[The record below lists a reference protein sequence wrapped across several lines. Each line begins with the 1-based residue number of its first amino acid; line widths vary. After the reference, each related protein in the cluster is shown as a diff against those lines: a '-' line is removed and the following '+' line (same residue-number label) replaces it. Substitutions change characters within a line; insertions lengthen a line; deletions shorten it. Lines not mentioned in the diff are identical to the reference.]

1 MNSVKTKKG
10 TELPLLDLK
19 GKKYLPVNYR
29 IVWFRE
35 DHPYGRIDT
44 ECVERNSEYVIYSAT
59 ISVVNDKG
67 EYVKLAD
74 AVKREDIKHF
84 PDNNEK
90 SQTSA
95 IGRALALCGYGTQFT
110 DDLHEEDRIVDAPIA
125 PVQTTKKSTT
135 KKERTFEQLKEFM
148 VKNGLTDGQ
157 AIAAAHR
164 RYGAATLIEL
174 NGEQIYQICLDLYEF
189 VSMERK

>member
-10 TELPLLDLK
+10 TELPLIDLK

-35 DHPYGRIDT
+35 DHPFGRIDT
-44 ECVERNSEYVIYSAT
+44 ECIERTPEYVIYSAT

-90 SQTSA
+90 AQTSS

-110 DDLHEEDRIVDAPIA
+110 DDLYEEERIVDAPIEPA
-125 PVQTTKKSTT
+125 KTKKEA
-135 KKERTFEQLKEFM
+135 KKERTLSQLKEFL
-148 VKNGLTDGQ
+148 VKNKLTDGQ
-157 AIAAAHR
+157 AIAVAHR
-164 RYGAATLIEL
+164 RYGVAALSDLT
-174 NGEQIYQICLDLYEF
+174 GEQIYQVCLDLYEF
-189 VSMERK
+189 VTVGKQ